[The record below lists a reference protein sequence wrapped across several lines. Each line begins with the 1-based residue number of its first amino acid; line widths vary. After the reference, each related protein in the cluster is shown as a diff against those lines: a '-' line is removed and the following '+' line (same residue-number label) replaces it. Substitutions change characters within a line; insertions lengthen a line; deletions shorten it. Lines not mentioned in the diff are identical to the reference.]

1 MPGCWKLT
9 KRVSDGYDDMEL
21 PYPDAKVAA
30 VLCLGGP
37 VKYKLRE
44 GSNINSRFILQHVV
58 PKIAT
63 KLGNNVAIV
72 FGRALLWGA
81 FAKVG
86 EEASSIM
93 PNWLSER
100 IRTKYSILVDNDLA
114 ANISPVE
121 KVAFIVTGNE
131 GQVFM
136 DEIPGNEEV
145 APNAGVAGT
154 HASVGF
160 SDRPIRDQLLVLHSQ
175 YFQLRTS
182 QDALP
187 ETITNNHLQ
196 VTRGISM
203 IILNTN
209 RLAMAPFGRSRA
221 ASGGE
226 GGGTAVHDV
235 ATLSPTPRS
244 LHMLWQEYTVGIG
257 GRNPARQFMS
267 TERGSVKHKYSHRN
281 YFWDV
286 VDKLILCGFTA
297 QVAIDG
303 IYTRYG
309 RELCVTKIIDRIKQ
323 DRRHHTV
330 PAALD

>member
-1 MPGCWKLT
+1 
-9 KRVSDGYDDMEL
+9 MEL

-30 VLCLGGP
+30 VLCPGGP

-44 GSNINSRFILQHVV
+44 GSNIDARFILQHVV
-58 PKIAT
+58 PKIAA

-81 FAKVG
+81 FAEVG

-114 ANISPVE
+114 ANINPVE

-136 DEIPGNEEV
+136 DELPGIEEV

-154 HASVGF
+154 HANIGF
-160 SDRPIRDQLLVLHSQ
+160 SDRPIRDQLLALHSQ

-182 QDALP
+182 QDALR

-196 VTRGISM
+196 VTRGIGM
-203 IILNTN
+203 IISNTN
-209 RLAMAPFGRSRA
+209 RLAMAPFGRLRA

-226 GGGTAVHDV
+226 EGGTAVQGA

-244 LHMLWQEYTVGIG
+244 LYMLWQEYTTGIG
-257 GRNPARQFMS
+257 GRKPARQFTS
-267 TERGSVKHKYSHRN
+267 AERGLVKHKYSHRK

-286 VDKLILCGFTA
+286 IDKLILRGFTA

-303 IYTRYG
+303 VYNRYG
-309 RELCVTKIIDRIKQ
+309 RELCVTKIIDRIKR